1 MIIHI
6 RLSCRPNLWWRFCKL
21 FCGLLRI
28 YEFYHSIGK
37 YFTYSKYCN
46 DSFHFISFTGPR
58 YQKITVTFDGHLF
71 PPMNPNDVIT
81 AHCLQMACIYN
92 FGTSFEIGK
101 NGKALPKKFKFF
113 FEFTSKYLWGIQ
125 NKYVST
131 GTGKTNAK
139 RVSTEVQKLINKIE
153 NPELADW
160 FSKKRTNTHNLCD
173 TTSSGRCE

>member
-6 RLSCRPNLWWRFCKL
+6 RLSCRPNLRCRKL
-21 FCGLLRI
+21 FSEL
-28 YEFYHSIGK
+28 YHSIGK

-153 NPELADW
+153 NPEHAD
-160 FSKKRTNTHNLCD
+160 
-173 TTSSGRCE
+173 